1 MFLLTFRRLSMTSH
15 NSKYY
20 AKSLKTNPVNSQKIT
35 TLSKRKSESDD
46 EAGPS
51 SKNSKS
57 DDVPGC
63 CADCKTSQPVILH
76 DNSTLRVTEIATE
89 SVTVYEEH
97 STTNQH
103 C

>member
-1 MFLLTFRRLSMTSH
+1 MFLLTFRRLSMPSH

-20 AKSLKTNPVNSQKIT
+20 AKSLKTNPINSLKIT

-57 DDVPGC
+57 DDVPSC
-63 CADCKTSQPVILH
+63 SADCTTSQPVTLH
-76 DNSTLRVTEIATE
+76 DNSMLRVTKIATK

-97 STTNQH
+97 STINQH

>member
-1 MFLLTFRRLSMTSH
+1 MPSH

-20 AKSLKTNPVNSQKIT
+20 AKSLKTNPINSLKIT

-57 DDVPGC
+57 DMSLVVVLIAKHLNLSPYMIIQC
-63 CADCKTSQPVILH
+63 CELLKLQLKV
-76 DNSTLRVTEIATE
+76 
-89 SVTVYEEH
+89 
-97 STTNQH
+97 
-103 C
+103 